1 VVQLARLRFPDASL
15 ERAFLKEYAHLERW
29 RYLLGWGLSA
39 PIAVAVRFILMGT
52 PEEIRVGARVLD
64 VVVLPTILAMFAF
77 GLAPRAIFLRGWQ
90 AIYVFGCAVGPA
102 SVGVIA
108 LVVTRS
114 EAQVSPRFVDFG
126 AGFMGLFIIS
136 VCTTASLRTAHA
148 AVATVAPAAFFLT
161 VVGTSRACSRADLAI
176 TGCFTLYGLM
186 FGLGGCYQI
195 ERLRRAEFLRRH
207 ELAEEREKTERLL
220 KHEISHQVAERSKQ
234 LGEEL
239 ARFDTPANGVTIAPG
254 DCFDGRYRVI
264 RALGTGGMG
273 AVYEVE
279 RLTDEQRFALKVIT
293 GRVTGVVAARF
304 AREAEIGAR
313 LQHPN
318 LVSIVDVGVSHS
330 GGPFLVMDLVLGGTL
345 EDRSSRFG
353 DIAWAKSMLRQVADG
368 LLALHD
374 AGVVHRDL
382 KPGNILLQGG
392 AEDEEVA
399 RISDYGI
406 SRVVVVEGSV
416 DVMSATQKAS
426 SPGTARLTGTGTLL
440 GTPLYMAPESA
451 HGARVVDAPSDV
463 FAFGVLAYE
472 MLTARPPFQLP
483 LVLLAL
489 AKQPLPAPEPMR
501 MPDADAVSRCVLQC
515 LVADPAR
522 RPTMREVRQ
531 ALG

>member
-1 VVQLARLRFPDASL
+1 VIRLARLRFSDASV
-15 ERAFLKEYAHLERW
+15 ERDFLAEYAHLERW

-52 PEEIRVGARVLD
+52 PEEVRVGAHVLD
-64 VVVLPTILAMFAF
+64 VVVIPTILAMFAF

-90 AIYVFGCAVGPA
+90 AISVFGCAVGPA
-102 SVGVIA
+102 AVGVIA

-148 AVATVAPAAFFLT
+148 AVATLAPAAFFLV

-176 TGCFTLYGLM
+176 SGCFTLYGLM
-186 FGLGGCYQI
+186 FGLAGCYQI

-207 ELAEEREKTERLL
+207 ELAEERAKTERIL
-220 KHEISHQVAERSKQ
+220 KREISHQVAERSKQ

-239 ARFDTPANGVTIAPG
+239 ARFDGSADAVTIAPG
-254 DCFDGRYRVI
+254 DRFDARYRVV

-279 RLTDEQRFALKVIT
+279 RLTDEQRFALKIIT
-293 GRVTGVVAARF
+293 GRVSGIVAARF

-313 LQHPN
+313 LHHPN

-330 GGPFLVMDLVLGGTL
+330 GGPYLVMELVLGGTL
-345 EDRSSRFG
+345 EDRRSRFG
-353 DIAWAKSMLRQVADG
+353 DVVWAKSMLRQVADG
-368 LLALHD
+368 LVALHD
-374 AGVVHRDL
+374 AGVAHRDL
-382 KPGNILLQGG
+382 KPGNVLLQGG
-392 AEDEEVA
+392 EQDVA
-399 RISDYGI
+399 RISDFGI
-406 SRVVVVEGSV
+406 SRIAAVDGSV
-416 DVMSATQKAS
+416 DVAAATLEAS
-426 SPGTARLTGTGTLL
+426 SPGAARLTGTGTLL

-451 HGARVVDAPSDV
+451 RGARVTDGPSDV

-472 MLTARPPFQLP
+472 MLTARTPFRLPP
-483 LVLLAL
+483 VLLAL
-489 AKQPLPAPEPMR
+489 ANQPLPAPEPMPL
-501 MPDADAVSRCVLQC
+501 PDADTLSRCVLQC
-515 LVADPAR
+515 LVEDPAR

-531 ALG
+531 ALV